1 MSAATDKLPVAVAGV
16 KKTRSGRKG
25 KADWRKNIDLAD
37 VEEGLEERREEERQG
52 GVVETRKDQDIF
64 MTDVVG
70 DQKTKQKLQQK
81 KKLRVDEILGKRSG
95 VAIPVQGSKMGEDRL
110 KRKEHHEMRKRLKK
124 IAGFVGKNKVAPQG
138 IKAKP
143 TTGEYDLWTEAPR
156 EIQPVV
162 SQRRVVVSRK
172 KLAHIA
178 ELPAVEVAHPGASY
192 RPDSKD
198 HQELVQK
205 AGEEYDELLRKKEKF
220 SEFAG
225 FRGNDKMD
233 SAMECAQVMID
244 EIKAGQSVVAEKT
257 EMVLDGPD
265 ADSDADMEEGAAD
278 AAGSDSDSD
287 GNEQPATST
296 SKDPKRKSRV
306 TRNRQRRH
314 NDRLAE
320 EQKAKALVQQSRQLD
335 MAKRLNKVVD
345 EMVERSE
352 QAAERTRKH
361 AQEKARQPRK
371 KVGKHAVPQL
381 LQAVKLAEDLP
392 TSLRQLQPESNGFS
406 EVYNS
411 LVKRNFVEPRPAVPQ
426 KQTRKRVRVVE
437 KWSYKDFK

>member
-1 MSAATDKLPVAVAGV
+1 MSAVADIMPIAAAGT
-16 KKTRSGRKG
+16 KKARTGRKG

-37 VEEGLEERREEERQG
+37 VEAGLEERREEERNG
-52 GVVETRKDQDIF
+52 GAVEARRDQDIF

-70 DQKTKQKLQQK
+70 DQRTKQKQLQK

-95 VAIPVQGSKMGEDRL
+95 VAIPTHGSKMGEDRL
-110 KRKEHHEMRKRLKK
+110 KRKEHHEIRKRLKK

-138 IKAKP
+138 IKAKS
-143 TTGEYDLWTEAPR
+143 TTGEYDLWTETPR

-178 ELPAVEVAHPGASY
+178 ELPALEVAHPGSSY
-192 RPDSKD
+192 RPDAKD
-198 HQELVQK
+198 HQELVQR

-225 FRGNDKMD
+225 FRGNDNMD

-244 EIKAGQSVVAEKT
+244 EINAGQSVIAEKM
-257 EMVLDGPD
+257 EMTLDGSD
-265 ADSDADMEEGAAD
+265 ADSDADMDDDGD
-278 AAGSDSDSD
+278 ANSVDSVN
-287 GNEQPATST
+287 GEQPGTTA

-306 TRNRQRRH
+306 ARNRQRRH
-314 NDRLAE
+314 NGRLAE
-320 EQKAKALVQQSRQLD
+320 EQKTKALAQQSRQLD
-335 MAKRLNKVVD
+335 MAKRLNKAVD

-371 KVGKHAVPQL
+371 KVGKHPVPQL

>member
-1 MSAATDKLPVAVAGV
+1 MSAVASESPVAAAVGS
-16 KKTRSGRKG
+16 KKTRGGRKG
-25 KADWRKNIDLAD
+25 KAAWRKNIDLTD
-37 VEEGLEERREEERQG
+37 VEEGLEEKREEERQG
-52 GVVETRKDQDIF
+52 GVVEGRKDQDIF

-70 DQKTKQKLQQK
+70 DQKTKQKLQQT

-95 VAIPVQGSKMGEDRL
+95 VAIPTHGSKMGEDRI

-124 IAGFVGKNKVAPQG
+124 IAGFVGKERVAAEG

-143 TTGEYDLWTEAPR
+143 TTGKYDLWTETPS
-156 EIQPVV
+156 EIMPSV
-162 SQRRVVVSRK
+162 SQRRAVVSRK
-172 KLAHIA
+172 KLVHIA

-198 HQELVQK
+198 HQELIQK
-205 AGEEYDELLRKKEKF
+205 AGEEYEELTRKREKF

-225 FRGNDKMD
+225 FRGNDTMG

-257 EMVLDGPD
+257 EMGRDGS
-265 ADSDADMEEGAAD
+265 AEDSDAEMD
-278 AAGSDSDSD
+278 AAAAESGDSDD
-287 GNEQPATST
+287 DEQAMTTT

-306 TRNRQRRH
+306 TRNRIRRH
-314 NDRLAE
+314 NDRLVE

-335 MAKRLNKVVD
+335 QAKRLNKVVD
-345 EMVERSE
+345 GMVEKSE

-361 AQEKARQPRK
+361 AEEKARQPRK
-371 KVGKHAVPQL
+371 KIGKNVVPQL

-392 TSLRQLQPESNGFS
+392 SSLRQLQPESNGFS
-406 EVYNS
+406 EVYSS
-411 LVKRNFVEPRPAVPQ
+411 LVKRNFIEPRPSAPQ
-426 KQTRKRVRVVE
+426 KRQRRRVRVVE

>member
-198 HQELVQK
+198 HQEL
-205 AGEEYDELLRKKEKF
+205 
-220 SEFAG
+220 
-225 FRGNDKMD
+225 
-233 SAMECAQVMID
+233 
-244 EIKAGQSVVAEKT
+244 
-257 EMVLDGPD
+257 
-265 ADSDADMEEGAAD
+265 
-278 AAGSDSDSD
+278 
-287 GNEQPATST
+287 
-296 SKDPKRKSRV
+296 
-306 TRNRQRRH
+306 
-314 NDRLAE
+314 
-320 EQKAKALVQQSRQLD
+320 
-335 MAKRLNKVVD
+335 
-345 EMVERSE
+345 
-352 QAAERTRKH
+352 
-361 AQEKARQPRK
+361 
-371 KVGKHAVPQL
+371 
-381 LQAVKLAEDLP
+381 
-392 TSLRQLQPESNGFS
+392 
-406 EVYNS
+406 
-411 LVKRNFVEPRPAVPQ
+411 
-426 KQTRKRVRVVE
+426 
-437 KWSYKDFK
+437 

>member
-1 MSAATDKLPVAVAGV
+1 MSAVANDIPVAAAAS
-16 KKTRSGRKG
+16 KKVRGGRKG

-37 VEEGLEERREEERQG
+37 VEAGLEEKREEERQG
-52 GVVETRKDQDIF
+52 GVVEGRKDQDIF

-70 DQKTKQKLQQK
+70 DQKTKQRLQQT

-95 VAIPVQGSKMGEDRL
+95 VAIPIQGSKMGEDRI
-110 KRKEHHEMRKRLKK
+110 KRKEHHEMRKRLKR
-124 IAGFVGKNKVAPQG
+124 IAGFVGQQKVVPEG
-138 IKAKP
+138 IKAKAA
-143 TTGEYDLWTEAPR
+143 TGEYDLWTETPV
-156 EIQPVV
+156 EIKPVV

-172 KLAHIA
+172 KLVHIA

-198 HQELVQK
+198 HQELVKK
-205 AGEEYDELLRKKEKF
+205 AGEEYEELTRKKEKF

-225 FRGNDKMD
+225 FRGNETMD

-244 EIKAGQSVVAEKT
+244 EIKAGQSVIAEKT
-257 EMVLDGPD
+257 DMGLDGSVSDGD
-265 ADSDADMEEGAAD
+265 AEMEGAS
-278 AAGSDSDSD
+278 AGESDED
-287 GNEQPATST
+287 EQPGTTT

-306 TRNRQRRH
+306 TRNRLRRH
-314 NDRLAE
+314 NGRLVE

-345 EMVERSE
+345 GMVEKSE
-352 QAAERTRKH
+352 QAAERTRKY
-361 AQEKARQPRK
+361 AEEKARQPRK
-371 KVGKHAVPQL
+371 KIGKNTVPQL

-392 TSLRQLQPESNGFS
+392 SSLRQLQPESNGFS

-411 LVKRNFVEPRPAVPQ
+411 LVKRNLVEPRSTGPQ
-426 KQTRKRVRVVE
+426 KRQRRRVRVVE